1 MHQAWSK
8 DHWSQ
13 LGDSHWLK
21 WVLDQALL
29 ERQEGLNGMELNMI
43 LVIAAL
49 CFPLQI
55 CHDALSAFNLDL
67 IRMLLEVKQI
77 PADHQGQEYTVLY

>member
-1 MHQAWSK
+1 M
-8 DHWSQ
+8 
-13 LGDSHWLK
+13 
-21 WVLDQALL
+21 DQALL
-29 ERQEGLNGMELNMI
+29 ERQEGLNGMELNTV

-55 CHDALSAFNLDL
+55 CRDALSAFNLDL